1 MRYAMDKET
10 NSQVTTC
17 GTCGNTFD
25 ASEID
30 NYPCCD
36 NLEEVKE
43 SVTVRIT
50 PLPPVLG
57 TTFR

>member
-1 MRYAMDKET
+1 MRYAMDEET

-17 GTCGNTFD
+17 GT
-25 ASEID
+25 SEID

>member
-1 MRYAMDKET
+1 MNEET